1 MAIFPNVPG
10 QGVAN
15 GPYQPIAQPI
25 NIEAWTE
32 QATESFNAINLTSS
46 APVRGTSV
54 SLAIPLDDRAGKS
67 TAGAENERTLPEA
80 STTNRPRREPLRRDS
95 LKRREALLKGKEG
108 SRRRQ
113 RWENDRLLNNPW
125 AQPPLPSDWEVQ
137 PTYPKHSVPYY
148 LAPLWDATKQAR
160 ESADAMKQ
168 KNHIQRSQTSDR
180 NGKVPKELRE
190 KLKKTKAAK
199 GLLQDLEEQVRNFVK
214 QWEVKNVKAAP
225 APTPDLDSDEEEIV
239 FVGRNGAMHDVPQS
253 PHAVMDDFDEDDIKR
268 DKLVFD
274 SLADDHGASFG
285 RWLVHSIATYY
296 DLQTWS
302 VTTGQPARREAYVG
316 LKSGRPASPSGP
328 LPRPLWG
335 MV

>member
-1 MAIFPNVPG
+1 MAIFPTETG
-10 QGVAN
+10 QVN
-15 GPYQPIAQPI
+15 GSYQSTAQPI
-25 NIEAWTE
+25 DIEAWTE
-32 QATESFNAINLTSS
+32 QATESINAISLSAA
-46 APVRGTSV
+46 APVCGTSV
-54 SLAIPLDDRAGKS
+54 SLAIPLDERAARR
-67 TAGAENERTLPEA
+67 TAGGEDERIFPDV
-80 STTNRPRREPLRRDS
+80 SSDNRPRRKPLRRDS

-125 AQPPLPSDWEVQ
+125 AQEPIPSDWEIQ
-137 PTYPKHSVPYY
+137 PTYPRHSVPYY
-148 LAPLWDATKQAR
+148 LAPLWDAKLAIKEGT
-160 ESADAMKQ
+160 EAMKRKTQ
-168 KNHIQRSQTSDR
+168 NQSPKITEG
-180 NGKVPKELRE
+180 NGKVPKELRK

-214 QWEVKNVKAAP
+214 QWEAKNEKPLPVPKP
-225 APTPDLDSDEEEIV
+225 EIDSDEEEIV
-239 FVGRNGAMHDVPQS
+239 FVGRNGQMHDVPQS
-253 PHAVMDDFDEDDIKR
+253 PHAVMDDFDEDNIRR

-296 DLQTWS
+296 DLHTWS
-302 VTTGQPARREAYVG
+302 ITTGHPARREAYVG
-316 LKSGRPASPSGP
+316 LKSGRPPPPSGT

>member
-1 MAIFPNVPG
+1 MAIFPKVTG
-10 QGVAN
+10 QVN
-15 GPYQPIAQPI
+15 GPYQPSAQPI
-25 NIEAWTE
+25 DVEAWTE
-32 QATESFNAINLTSS
+32 QATESINAISLSS
-46 APVRGTSV
+46 AAPVRGASV
-54 SLAIPLDDRAGKS
+54 SLAIPLDERATK
-67 TAGAENERTLPEA
+67 RTTRADEEQDA
-80 STTNRPRREPLRRDS
+80 SAISRPRREPLRRDS

-137 PTYPKHSVPYY
+137 PTYRKHSVPYY
-148 LAPLWDATKQAR
+148 LAPLWDGQVAAR
-160 ESADAMKQ
+160 ESADAMKR
-168 KNHIQRSQTSDR
+168 KNQSKSAQATGGD
-180 NGKVPKELRE
+180 GKVPKELRE

-214 QWEVKNVKAAP
+214 TWEAKNQKPPLVPK
-225 APTPDLDSDEEEIV
+225 PDLDSDEEEIV
-239 FVGRNGAMHDVPQS
+239 FVGRNGQMHDVPQS
-253 PHAVMDDFDEDDIKR
+253 PHAVTDDFDEDDIKR

-296 DLQTWS
+296 DLHTWS
-302 VTTGQPARREAYVG
+302 VTTGHPARREAYVG
-316 LKSGRPASPSGP
+316 LKSGRPASPSVP

>member
-1 MAIFPNVPG
+1 MAIFPKETIGHIG
-10 QGVAN
+10 QVN
-15 GPYQPIAQPI
+15 GPYQPSAQPI

-32 QATESFNAINLTSS
+32 QATESINAISLLSS

-54 SLAIPLDDRAGKS
+54 SLAIPLDEQA
-67 TAGAENERTLPEA
+67 ANRTGGEQNLHDA

-113 RWENDRLLNNPW
+113 RWENDRLLSNPW

-137 PTYPKHSVPYY
+137 PTYRKRSVPYY
-148 LAPLWDATKQAR
+148 LAPLWDAQVAAR
-160 ESADAMKQ
+160 ESAEATKR
-168 KNHIQRSQTSDR
+168 KNQSKGPAAIGGD
-180 NGKVPKELRE
+180 GKVPKELRE

-214 QWEVKNVKAAP
+214 QWEAKNRKAPP
-225 APTPDLDSDEEEIV
+225 APNLDLDSDEEEIV
-239 FVGRNGAMHDVPQS
+239 FVGRNGQMHDVPQS
-253 PHAVMDDFDEDDIKR
+253 PHAVVDDFDEDDIKR

-296 DLQTWS
+296 DLHTWS
-302 VTTGQPARREAYVG
+302 VTTGHPARREAYVG
-316 LKSGRPASPSGP
+316 LKPDRPASASGP